1 MMMTMVTLNGGRTGG
16 FSLSLSLSLS
26 LGGGVVHCTEAGER
40 NGRYVVWEWAII
52 MLMKRIFSSASIS
65 VALC

>member
-16 FSLSLSLSLS
+16 FSLSLSLSL
-26 LGGGVVHCTEAGER
+26 GGGVVQCTEAGER